1 MKDYLDDACAIRI
14 DGLSAEAIENA
25 IHRFMTLSDSAKETM
40 VRNGLDVCKR
50 FSWKDPV
57 ERHHRLYRDL
67 THGSKPA

>member
-67 THGSKPA
+67 THGIKPA